1 MVILTLNC
9 GSSSVKYQVYDWA
22 AKEPLASGAV
32 ERVTQEG
39 SKISHKSKG
48 KDEYELEHACP
59 DHREAIDLI
68 MKTLVDPEHGT
79 ISDISEVKA
88 VGHRVVH
95 GGEKFAKSVL
105 VTDEVLETFR
115 ELQSLAPL
123 HNPANI
129 MGIEAARDVL
139 PDVPHAAVMDTAWHQ
154 TMPPTSYIYAVPYSW
169 YRDHGVR
176 RYGFHGTSFLYT
188 AKRAAVLLG
197 KNPYE
202 TNLIIAHI
210 GNGASMCAVKNGVSI
225 DTSMGLTPLEGLVMG
240 TRSGD
245 IDPAIPFH
253 MMNVGGYEPDE
264 LERILNKKSGVLG
277 ITEKYVDRRDI
288 EQAAEKG
295 EEQAQLALEAEAY
308 RIRKYI
314 GSYVAALGRVD
325 AVVFTAGVGE
335 RGPTIRKMAVENL
348 DVMGVKLDADRNA
361 ASRTTNAETIISA
374 DDSPTKIFV
383 IPTDEELV
391 MTEDTV
397 ALMEGRY
404 DVHTNFTY
412 SFQHPEYFNKEREG
426 CIDEDIE
433 KLPGLADIIAGR
445 RAKGAELAP
454 EQSAAEECD

>member
-22 AKEPLASGAV
+22 AKEPLASGIV

-39 SKISHKSKG
+39 SKITHKAKG

-59 DHREAIDLI
+59 THKEAIDLI
-68 MKTLVDPEHGT
+68 MKTLVDKDHGA
-79 ISDISEVKA
+79 ISDISQVKA
-88 VGHRVVH
+88 VGHRAVH

-105 VTDEVLETFR
+105 VTDEALDTFK

-129 MGIEAARDVL
+129 MGIEAAREVL
-139 PDVPHAAVMDTAWHQ
+139 PDVPHAAIMDTAWHQ
-154 TMPPTSYIYAVPYSW
+154 TMPAKSYIYAVPYSW
-169 YRDHGVR
+169 YREHGIR

-197 KNPYE
+197 KKPTE

-210 GNGASMCAVKNGVSI
+210 GNGASICAVKDGVSV
-225 DTSMGLTPLEGLVMG
+225 DTSMGLTPLEGLIMG
-240 TRSGD
+240 TRCGD

-253 MMNVGGYEPDE
+253 MMNVGGYQADE
-264 LERILNKKSGVLG
+264 LERILNKKSGVMG

-288 EQAAEKG
+288 EQAADAG
-295 EEQAQLALEAEAY
+295 DEQARLAMEAEAY
-308 RIRKYI
+308 RIKKYI
-314 GSYVAALGRVD
+314 GSYAAALGRVD

-335 RGPTIRKMAVENL
+335 RGPTIRALAAEGL
-348 DVMGVKLDADRNA
+348 EIMGIKLDAEKNK
-361 ASRTTNAETIISA
+361 ASRTKNAETDIST

-412 SFQHPEYFNKEREG
+412 SFEDPDYFNKEREG

-433 KLPGLADIIAGR
+433 KVPGLGKIIAGK
-445 RAKGAELAP
+445 RAKGVELADD
-454 EQSAAEECD
+454 EECEE

>member
-9 GSSSVKYQVYDWA
+9 GSSSVKYQVYDWV
-22 AKEPLASGAV
+22 AKEPLASGIV

-39 SKISHKSKG
+39 SRISHKAKG
-48 KDEYELEHACP
+48 KDEYELEHPCP
-59 DHREAIDLI
+59 THTEAIDLI
-68 MKTLVDPEHGT
+68 MKTLVDADHGA

-88 VGHRVVH
+88 VGHRAVH

-105 VTDEVLETFR
+105 VTDEALDTFK

-129 MGIEAARDVL
+129 MGIEAAREVL
-139 PDVPHAAVMDTAWHQ
+139 PDVPHAAIMDTAWHQ
-154 TMPPTSYIYAVPYSW
+154 TMPAKSYIYAVPYSW
-169 YRDHGVR
+169 YREHGIR

-197 KNPYE
+197 KKPTE

-210 GNGASMCAVKNGVSI
+210 GNGASICAVKDGVSV
-225 DTSMGLTPLEGLVMG
+225 DTSMGLTPLEGLIMG
-240 TRSGD
+240 TRCGD

-253 MMNVGGYEPDE
+253 MMNVGGYQADE
-264 LERILNKKSGVLG
+264 LERILNKKSGVMG

-288 EQAAEKG
+288 EQAADAGDK
-295 EEQAQLALEAEAY
+295 QARLAMEAEAY
-308 RIRKYI
+308 RIKKYI
-314 GSYVAALGRVD
+314 GSYAAALGRVD

-335 RGPTIRKMAVENL
+335 RGPTIRALAAEGL
-348 DVMGVKLDADRNA
+348 EIMGIKLDPDKNK
-361 ASRTTNAETIISA
+361 ASRTKNAETVIST

-412 SFQHPEYFNKEREG
+412 SFEDPDYFNKEREG

-433 KLPGLADIIAGR
+433 KIPGLGRIIAGS
-445 RAKGAELAP
+445 RAKGVEL
-454 EQSAAEECD
+454 